1 MWFSGHPEGTIKS
14 TLYIYMFVLVEES
27 VAIISERRRKSNL
40 VIEQSKTFSIVLNC
54 INESGELVTAGI
66 TKSYDD
72 INVSPVYR

>member
-1 MWFSGHPEGTIKS
+1 
-14 TLYIYMFVLVEES
+14 MFALVEES

-66 TKSYDD
+66 TKS
-72 INVSPVYR
+72 